1 MGDNCRIHNDGI
13 AMARN
18 ERADVEP
25 DAGTRRRNDI
35 PLVMAVYQITHAN
48 EWFLR
53 HEPLPRYTLLC
64 LTKIAVKRTFGQQ
77 NLWNLL
83 QLH

>member
-1 MGDNCRIHNDGI
+1 
-13 AMARN
+13 
-18 ERADVEP
+18 
-25 DAGTRRRNDI
+25 
-35 PLVMAVYQITHAN
+35 
-48 EWFLR
+48 LR